1 MLQGAAFCELTTRI
15 GLCHLLNG
23 QLTHF
28 SLRFLLLFVINV
40 IDKRPTWKCP
50 TFKFV
55 LLLLLYICPLLDK
68 LNLFNVNF

>member
-28 SLRFLLLFVINV
+28 STISS
-40 IDKRPTWKCP
+40 IICYKRNRQKANLEMSY
-50 TFKFV
+50 FQ
-55 LLLLLYICPLLDK
+55 ICSSLIIVHMPSS
-68 LNLFNVNF
+68 